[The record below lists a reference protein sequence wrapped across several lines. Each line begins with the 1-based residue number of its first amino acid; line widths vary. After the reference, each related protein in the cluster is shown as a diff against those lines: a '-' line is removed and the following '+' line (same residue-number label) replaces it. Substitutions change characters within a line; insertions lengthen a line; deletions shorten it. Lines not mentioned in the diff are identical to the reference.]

1 VRSTFLL
8 AVALVVFAADQISK
22 YLVRSHLALGQSW
35 PPDAPVRLTFQTNTG
50 AAFGLLQDQGIFLM
64 LVALVV
70 IGVILFYHRFLGQ
83 DTWLIR
89 ASLGLQL
96 GGALGNLVDRI
107 RDGFVTDFIDLQ
119 VWPIFNLADSAIC
132 VGVAILAYYLLFHSP
147 DRKPQPAES
156 TPRPEHRL
164 DHLEQ
169 ELPRES

>member
-1 VRSTFLL
+1 MRSTFLL
-8 AVALVVFAADQISK
+8 TVALLVFAADQISK
-22 YLVRSHLALGQSW
+22 YLVRSHLVLGQSW
-35 PPDAPVRLTFQTNTG
+35 PPDAPIRLTFQTNTG
-50 AAFGLLQDQGIFLM
+50 AAFGLLQDQGLFLM

-96 GGALGNLVDRI
+96 GGALGNMVDRV

-119 VWPIFNLADSAIC
+119 VWPIFNLADSSIC
-132 VGVAILAYYLLFHSP
+132 VGVAILAYYLLFHSS
-147 DRKPQPAES
+147 DRKVPPEEPA
-156 TPRPEHRL
+156 PR
-164 DHLEQ
+164 LEQ